1 MLEFKKLRLIL
12 ASLLAVGIS
21 GCGLIFGGSQ
31 KVDNK
36 SDEYKV
42 YRLDQET
49 SGYWNIISTGT
60 KPVKDKALAAASEQ
74 EPEQADYAFEHKAH
88 GAVASLNS
96 VCRPQRNETLED
108 LTKALTMGL
117 PDIKTISKKQTELD
131 GAPAFDCTV
140 ETTEEGKP
148 PIRIRTV
155 VLRKTGCTY
164 DFMYIARASVFDQN
178 VADFERFLKGFH
190 AP

>member
-1 MLEFKKLRLIL
+1 MSEFKTLRLIT
-12 ASLLAVGIS
+12 AALLTVSIS

-42 YRLDQET
+42 YRLDQEP
-49 SGYWNIISTGT
+49 SGYWSIISTGT

-88 GAVASLNS
+88 GAVVSLNS

-108 LTKALTMGL
+108 LSKALTMGL
-117 PDIKTISKKQTELD
+117 PNIQHISAKSTELD
-131 GAPAFDCTV
+131 GAPAHDSTI
-140 ETTEEGKP
+140 ETTDTGKP
-148 PIRIRTV
+148 PVRIRTV
-155 VLRKTGCTY
+155 VMRKSGCTY
-164 DFMYIARASVFDQN
+164 DFMYIVRSNVFDQN
-178 VADFERFLKGFH
+178 ISDFERFLRGFH